1 MKVYYRHDT
10 LNSEQIKVSMDH
22 NHRENDRRM
31 TETLANKFEIASA
44 SNDDGTSSLN
54 DKLDKIIKIIH
65 ARIEE
70 KYRDFR

>member
-1 MKVYYRHDT
+1 
-10 LNSEQIKVSMDH
+10 
-22 NHRENDRRM
+22 M
-31 TETLANKFEIASA
+31 TETLANKFEVASV
-44 SNDDGTSSLN
+44 SNDDAPSSLN